1 MLKYSFIEHP
11 LLNILKTLDQQ
22 IPNVKQAYA
31 LFSTIEKKIEI
42 VDFKK
47 NENLSILKKE
57 HLIQKFRKNK
67 RDRNWIS
74 KDMVSF
80 IYENQTKKIQQ
91 LSFADENK
99 NNILCLKFLSPYDFL
114 YDTLFI
120 ELSQSDVFQIS
131 KQGNELTIDQKKII
145 ENILFYAIKS
155 RIENEYNNLK
165 THELVINSFKN
176 QQAEINKSFQTNFS
190 LTRNYEQ
197 ALDYFLASITKK
209 ILKEE
214 ELEISFSPTCK
225 KYIYNLNADLDSIHQ
240 SILNAVN
247 LIQNLSIIPQSKI
260 ILEAENIILNQN
272 KVVEKSAISTIEKH
286 GNVIEMLNKYETAS
300 ILADEKGLKING
312 TTVAKLCNPSITPA
326 AITFNL
332 KKYANVINLL
342 VNKYNHKWPTIK
354 EHFKPFKNVLVN
366 NNLDDNQKSRIA

>member
-11 LLNILKTLDQQ
+11 LLNILKTLDQL

-342 VNKYNHKWPTIK
+342 VNKHHHKWPTIK